1 MKDIETFKDVITLS
15 FKVMGSIIVVGSGII
30 LTALIVVKIGMLLCK
45 LFGV

>member
-1 MKDIETFKDVITLS
+1 MKDIETFKDAIILA
-15 FKVMGSIIVVGSGII
+15 FKVMGSIIVIVSGII